1 MGGETTLRHAT
12 RFAWWVSTAA
22 VAAGSLIASGSS
34 LAHTEGFD
42 SKVTIRERDGGTEYG
57 GRVLSDRAACER
69 NRAIKLYRSNGEFV
83 GNSTTDE
90 EGRWS
95 FHFVGQRYYARVS
108 KRVDGSGGHRHIC
121 RADRSPTTD

>member
-1 MGGETTLRHAT
+1 MHAR
-12 RFAWWVSTAA
+12 RFACWVCTAA

-34 LAHTEGFD
+34 LAHTQGFD
-42 SKVTIRERDGGTEYG
+42 SKVTIRERAGGTEYG

-69 NRAIKLYRSNGEFV
+69 DRRIKLYRSNRDFIGD
-83 GNSTTDE
+83 STTDD

-95 FHFVGQRYYARVS
+95 YVFVGQHYHARAT
-108 KRVDGSGGHRHIC
+108 KRVDGSAGHRHIC